1 MNPIEVSN
9 TKSLIKVKD
18 ACIDDSTFESVS
30 LANVTFIDVN
40 LTGIKIANANMTGI
54 EIKDAQ
60 LGGAYIHGI
69 GLPPEDHP
77 DFTPGATQQPI
88 TFEDCYLGGSTLTN
102 CNLTNVVIKDCDL
115 KGMTI
120 NGIAVESL
128 LNSYKKGH

>member
-18 ACIDDSTFESVS
+18 ACIDDSTFECVS
-30 LANVTFIDVN
+30 LANVTFFDVN
-40 LTGIKIANANMTGI
+40 LSGIKIANANMSDI

-77 DFTPGATQQPI
+77 AFVPGEKQRPI
-88 TFEDCYLGGSTLTN
+88 TFENCEMEGSTITN
-102 CNLTNVVIKDCDL
+102 CNLTNVAIKDCEI

-120 NGIAVESL
+120 NGIAVEDL
-128 LNSYKKGH
+128 LANYTSGK